1 MEQIIIISLA
11 YALIGALMV
20 KPVLEVAS
28 KTIPED
34 FFERIKGGLA
44 MVIMVIWPIFA
55 LASIN
60 GRISRWFKN
69 K

>member
-11 YALIGALMV
+11 YALIGAVMV
-20 KPVLEVAS
+20 RPVLEVAS
-28 KTIPED
+28 KTIPAE
-34 FFERIKGGLA
+34 FFERIKGG
-44 MVIMVIWPIFA
+44 MVLVVLIIWPIFA

-60 GRISRWFKN
+60 GRISRWFK